1 MVNCRN
7 LTSHST
13 LAISTNS
20 ELCSQVLG
28 SRAAR
33 HENTLHA
40 HLAPVIWPAQAPANH
55 GGWLAGN
62 HGGWLAPSE
71 LHAPMAYSFL
81 HPQPTCLAMAPPR
94 IIAAMTSAA
103 MDSNRSAPRAAQ
115 SPTLSPTRSA
125 ITAGLLQA
133 AHRRCRQ
140 QVNTQ
145 PASPLNPL
153 PGRTLFQLSF
163 HSGSTAA
170 RACGGAATWG
180 AGEQGQVLSDRRCSR
195 AAAVGLQAYRGSS
208 SGMPAS
214 TFPTRSAPTSAA
226 LVKMPPPG

>member
-7 LTSHST
+7 LTSHSA

-103 MDSNRSAPRAAQ
+103 MDSKQVRPASRAVAHIVAHEVGNHGRVAAGSTQAVQAASEYPASEPPQSTPRAY
-115 SPTLSPTRSA
+115 PFSA
-125 ITAGLLQA
+125 
-133 AHRRCRQ
+133 
-140 QVNTQ
+140 
-145 PASPLNPL
+145 
-153 PGRTLFQLSF
+153 FLSF
-163 HSGSTAA
+163 RQHSGAGVRWCCNLGSW
-170 RACGGAATWG
+170 RAG
-180 AGEQGQVLSDRRCSR
+180 AGAFR
-195 AAAVGLQAYRGSS
+195 
-208 SGMPAS
+208 PA
-214 TFPTRSAPTSAA
+214 
-226 LVKMPPPG
+226 L